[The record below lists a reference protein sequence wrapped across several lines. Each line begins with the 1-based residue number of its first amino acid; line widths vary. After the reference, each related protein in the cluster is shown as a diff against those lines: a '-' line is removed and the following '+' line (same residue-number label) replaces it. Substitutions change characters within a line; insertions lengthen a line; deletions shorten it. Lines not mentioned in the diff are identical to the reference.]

1 MECYILKFELNVEV
15 WNPIVEVH
23 SITPNEVI
31 IKSCTTIFES
41 HYLARSGSKDQF
53 RNYKFFNKS
62 GYF

>member
-31 IKSCTTIFES
+31 IKSCTTVNFRFKEVF
-41 HYLARSGSKDQF
+41 GNSK
-53 RNYKFFNKS
+53 NLP
-62 GYF
+62 